1 MSAKRGPDSWV
12 EDFSIVLR
20 RDAIRSIRGGPS
32 YEVFVGSKL
41 AVSLWLAIVALAAGA
56 LGGILVSGALW
67 NAFYYIVAWI
77 AGVIAISVAVWL
89 LTKAWAGAAIS
100 FLAGW
105 CIFWGIFTGAVAM
118 WGAQLESAGWAYA
131 VTGGI
136 GSLIGITHGNLDHAD
151 VEDHDGWFM
160 ASTLLAPVGA
170 SLAAWLYRHDY
181 SAQEALA
188 AAALTGAI
196 ASVLF
201 LGPVMALYMVK
212 WKNRDR
218 LARLASLYLHHDDFV
233 AEAIRVLNDAIRLSP
248 DDASLRD
255 RRALAHALK
264 GEMTSA
270 EADWEAHGAIE
281 KGSRAR
287 HLSQGWLHLRRAS
300 ADMAAAAFDEA
311 LAGKRRSPW
320 AVVGRALAS
329 LRLNEP
335 QEAIEALDKLSVD
348 EQDARSLTY
357 LAEAHL
363 MVGELHKAIEVATV
377 AIDELDSIHGLS
389 WLVRAEAHIKL
400 GNNDEAMLDLN
411 KALAADEE
419 LGIEERAL
427 QGLERIDGRVFEEDE
442 LEDFEKAIDSR
453 STSK

>member
-20 RDAIRSIRGGPS
+20 RDAIRSIRGSPG
-32 YEVFVGSKL
+32 YEVFIGSKL
-41 AVSLWLAIVALAAGA
+41 AVSLWLGIVALAAGA
-56 LGGILVSGALW
+56 LGGVLVSGALW
-67 NAFYYIVAWI
+67 TAFYYIVGWI
-77 AGVIAISVAVWL
+77 AGVTLISIAVWR
-89 LTKAWAGAAIS
+89 LTNAWAGAAIR

-118 WGAQLESAGWAYA
+118 WGAQLESAGWAYGI
-131 VTGGI
+131 TGGI
-136 GSLIGITHGNLDHAD
+136 GFLIGITHGNLDHAD
-151 VEDHDGWFM
+151 VEDHDTWFM
-160 ASTLLAPVGA
+160 TGTLLAPASA
-170 SLAAWLYRHDY
+170 SLAAWLYRHE
-181 SAQEALA
+181 AFGQEALA

-196 ASVLF
+196 AGVLF

-212 WKNRDR
+212 WKNKDR

-233 AEAIRVLNDAIRLSP
+233 AEAIPILNDAIRFSP

-264 GEMTSA
+264 GDLTSA
-270 EADWEAHGAIE
+270 EADWEAHSAIE

-287 HLSQGWLHLRRAS
+287 HLSEGWLNLRRGS
-300 ADMAAAAFDEA
+300 ADLAAAAFDKA
-311 LAGKRRSPW
+311 LAGKRRYSS
-320 AVVGRALAS
+320 ALVGRALAS

-335 QEAIEALDKLSVD
+335 REAIEQLERLSVD

-363 MVGELHKAIEVATV
+363 KVGELHKAIEVASV
-377 AIDELDSIHGLS
+377 AIDEWDSIHGLS
-389 WLVRAEAHIKL
+389 WLVRAEAHEKL
-400 GNNDEAMLDLN
+400 GNSDEAMLDLN

-427 QGLERIDGRVFEEDE
+427 QGLERIDGRVLEENE
-442 LEDFEKAIDSR
+442 LEDFEKALHGD
-453 STSK
+453 K